1 MKELVPF
8 TPYDHSEEILPVL
21 SENGFSVS
29 EEALKMLSDYE
40 NALLDVN
47 RYMNLTAITEPHA
60 VALKHFADSLTI
72 SRFIPENARVADVGS
87 GAGFPAF
94 PLAICRPD
102 LRVIAIDGTD
112 KRVRF
117 LRETVEKVGIR
128 NAGAM
133 TGRAEAIAR
142 DPSFREQFDVVTAR
156 AVARLNVLAELCLPL
171 VKEGG
176 YFLAMKSVL
185 ADEELKEAKKA
196 IHVLGGRYIKEEKME
211 LTGNGETIERSV
223 VVIQKL
229 LPTDPRYP
237 RDYSAIDKK
246 PL

>member
-1 MKELVPF
+1 MKELIPF
-8 TPYDHSEEILPVL
+8 TPYDHAEEILPVL
-21 SENGFSVS
+21 KENGFEVTD
-29 EEALKMLSDYE
+29 EALRMLSDYE

-72 SRFIPENARVADVGS
+72 SRFLPKNARLIDVGS
-87 GAGFPAF
+87 GAGFPAL

-102 LRVIAIDGTD
+102 LRVIALDGTE

-117 LRETVEKVGIR
+117 LRETIEKVGIR

-133 TGRAEAIAR
+133 TGRAEAVAK
-142 DPSFREQFDVVTAR
+142 DPSFREQFDAVTAR
-156 AVARLNVLAELCLPL
+156 AVARLNVLAELCLPF

-185 ADEELKEAKKA
+185 AEEERKEAKKA
-196 IHVLGGRYIKEEKME
+196 IHVLGGKFIKEEKMK

-223 VVIQKL
+223 VIIQKI
-229 LPTDPRYP
+229 LPTDVRYP